1 MLFEVRELALT
12 EHLIIF
18 KPMISNHNICKI
30 FIYALKNFTYLT
42 EC

>member
-18 KPMISNHNICKI
+18 KPMISIHNYVK
-30 FIYALKNFTYLT
+30 YLYML
-42 EC
+42 